1 MKRVLIITY
10 YWPPSGGGGVQRW
23 LKFVKYLRSFD
34 WEPVIY
40 TPLNPEIPETDMSLL
55 AEIPENL
62 EILKHKIWEPYR
74 LYKYFTG
81 KSPDDKIQTAFLSE
95 KKKPNLSEKISV
107 WIRGNFFI
115 PDARK
120 FWIKPSV
127 RFLTKWLEH
136 NHVDAII
143 STGPPH
149 SMHLIAMK
157 LRDELRI
164 PWLADFRDPWTNID
178 FYSELKL
185 SHKADNLQHKLEK
198 EVLLKADA
206 VTVVSRG
213 MLLEF
218 EQIIERPI
226 KVITNGFDE
235 DDMKNTEGIIPDK
248 KFSIAHIGSL
258 VKTRNPVV
266 LWEVLSRLI
275 VEKPGFSDV
284 LEIKLVGKI
293 DFEVRTSL
301 EKLGLINYVR
311 EIEYLPHNEVIK
323 EQLRSRVLL
332 LLINNTPNATLI
344 LTGKV
349 FEYLQSKRPIL
360 CIGPMD
366 GDAVQLIQETN
377 SGLCSSFTDAI
388 SLKNNILKL
397 FAMYKET
404 TLEMDSIK
412 TEQYSRRNLSRKLAG
427 ELNRIVNLS
436 EFGQQNS

>member
-1 MKRVLIITY
+1 MRRVLIITY

-23 LKFVKYLRSFD
+23 LKFVKYLRSNG

-40 TPLNPEIPETDMSLL
+40 TPLNPEIPEIDNSLMK
-55 AEIPENL
+55 EIPENV

-74 LYKYFTG
+74 FYKFFTG
-81 KSPDDKIQTAFLSE
+81 KNPDDKIQTAFLSE
-95 KKKPNLSEKISV
+95 KKQPKLTEKISI

-115 PDARK
+115 PDARR

-127 RFLTKWLEH
+127 KFLTKWLQQ
-136 NHVDAII
+136 NHVDAIV

-157 LRDELRI
+157 LRDELSI

-178 FYSELKL
+178 FYSALKL
-185 SHKADNLQHKLEK
+185 SHKADNLQHKFEK

-213 MLLEF
+213 MLLDF

-235 DDMKNTEGIIPDK
+235 DDLSKTGVVLPDV

-258 VKTRNPVV
+258 VKTRNPLVF
-266 LWEVLSRLI
+266 WEVLGQLI
-275 VEKPGFSDV
+275 KENTGFGEA

-301 EKLGLINYVR
+301 ETYGLTKFVR
-311 EIEYLPHNEVIK
+311 EIDYLPHNEVIK

-332 LLINNTPNATLI
+332 LLINNTPNAKLL

-349 FEYLQSKRPIL
+349 FEYIQTKRPIL

-377 SGLCSSFTDAI
+377 AGYCSSFKDST
-388 SLKNNILKL
+388 SLKTNLLNLY
-397 FAMYKET
+397 AMFNEG
-404 TLEMDSIK
+404 K
-412 TEQYSRRNLSRKLAG
+412 TEVESTKAEQYSRRNLTRKLAI
-427 ELNRIVNLS
+427 ELNRIVNLAES
-436 EFGQQNS
+436 DPQSP